1 MKAHLT
7 LHWCLYNRKCYFN
20 FIFQIV
26 EEDGSLLEIGMFC
39 SDFHPISDRHLIL
52 LVISVDCQAASDE
65 K

>member
-1 MKAHLT
+1 M
-7 LHWCLYNRKCYFN
+7 
-20 FIFQIV
+20 FQIV